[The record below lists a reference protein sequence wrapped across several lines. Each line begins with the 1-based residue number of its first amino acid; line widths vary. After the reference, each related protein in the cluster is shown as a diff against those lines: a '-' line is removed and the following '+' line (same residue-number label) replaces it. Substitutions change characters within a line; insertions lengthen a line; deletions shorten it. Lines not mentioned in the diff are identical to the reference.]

1 MLQTLFLSILLVVS
15 PIWPLG
21 ENPLV
26 GDPYIIVNKQTNQL
40 AYINEGVIQ
49 NVYSVATGTQN
60 ELTPEGE
67 FMIVVKAPNP
77 YYRKKD
83 IEGGA
88 KENPLGTRW
97 IGFDA
102 LETDGRIYG
111 VHGTNLP
118 QSIGHYVTAGCVR
131 MENNQVEELY
141 EEIPL
146 GTKIL
151 IVNTN
156 ESFEYLAREA
166 GALP

>member
-1 MLQTLFLSILLVVS
+1 MLKTLLLSIMLVVS

-21 ENPLV
+21 DNPLI
-26 GDPYIIVNKQTNQL
+26 GDPFLIVNKQNNQL
-40 AYINEGVIQ
+40 AYIHDGAIQ
-49 NVYSVATGTQN
+49 NVYPVATGKET

-83 IEGGA
+83 IQGGA
-88 KENPLGTRW
+88 KDNPLGTRW

-102 LETDGRIYG
+102 LDTDGRIYG
-111 VHGTNLP
+111 VHGTNAP
-118 QSIGHYVTAGCVR
+118 QSIGNYVTAGCVR
-131 MENNQVEELY
+131 MDNTSVEKLY

-151 IVNTN
+151 IVNTA
-156 ESFEYLAREA
+156 ESFEDLARKA
-166 GALP
+166 GAIE

>member
-1 MLQTLFLSILLVVS
+1 MLKILFLSLLLVAS

-21 ENPLV
+21 ENPLI
-26 GDPYIIVNKQTNQL
+26 GDPYLIVNKQYNQL
-40 AYINEGVIQ
+40 AYIHDGAIQ
-49 NVYSVATGTQN
+49 DVYSVATGK
-60 ELTPEGE
+60 ELDLTPEGE

-111 VHGTNLP
+111 VHGTNAP

-131 MENNQVEELY
+131 MENTNVEKLY
-141 EEIPL
+141 AEIPL

-151 IVNTN
+151 IVNTT
-156 ESFEYLAREA
+156 ESFEELARKA
-166 GALP
+166 GAIE